1 MPKQHTTRISLSLL
15 PSAFQALIPR
25 SIHKLEGEIWR
36 IVHLVDKTK
45 LHKADASI
53 VQVSSRKVD
62 SLQILFC
69 YRIAVINVGSE
80 RRELVI
86 PICLILRSVRTKVR
100 RFHLPLTPCIYPS
113 LLAPFPARLYTPF
126 PWALVS
132 VNSAA
137 SRDYIVSLAPGHT

>member
-1 MPKQHTTRISLSLL
+1 MRLSLSLL
-15 PSAFQALIPR
+15 PSAFQALIPQ

-86 PICLILRSVRTKVR
+86 PICSILRSVRTKVR
-100 RFHLPLTPCIYPS
+100 RIVDSSFPLPLAFTLAYWPPS
-113 LLAPFPARLYTPF
+113 QLDCTHPFLGLSFR
-126 PWALVS
+126 
-132 VNSAA
+132 
-137 SRDYIVSLAPGHT
+137 